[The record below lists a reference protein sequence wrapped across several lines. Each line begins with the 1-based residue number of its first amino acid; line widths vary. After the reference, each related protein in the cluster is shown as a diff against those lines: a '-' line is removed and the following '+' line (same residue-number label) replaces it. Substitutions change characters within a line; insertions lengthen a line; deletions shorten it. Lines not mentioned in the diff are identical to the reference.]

1 MNQINIQLAQ
11 EYLTV
16 TEDDRKIKIIDVEEL
31 VQKIPS
37 ASVVEYL
44 EELLRDKMRIIKNL
58 AVQDRTNQ
66 KLDKTVASFLRIK
79 MALNN
84 LKEVKT
90 L

>member
-1 MNQINIQLAQ
+1 MDQLNIQLAQ
-11 EYLTV
+11 EYLTI

-37 ASVVEYL
+37 ASVVEFL
-44 EELLRDKMRIIKNL
+44 EELLKDKMRIIKDL

-66 KLDKTVASFLRIK
+66 KLDKTVASCFRIK

-84 LKEVKT
+84 LKEVRT